1 MKKNILIAV
10 LVLTNL
16 FSLAYAFVQRA
27 EAMRQAKSA
36 MENMVIAEKNMQQ
49 AIEMSKMAQE
59 ANEAKSVLLHKESQ
73 QK

>member
-27 EAMRQAKSA
+27 EAMRQAKA
-36 MENMVIAEKNMQQ
+36 ATEIRRIAKTNDER
-49 AIEMSKMAQE
+49 S
-59 ANEAKSVLLHKESQ
+59 SLLLKECQ

>member
-27 EAMRQAKSA
+27 EAMLQRKMA
-36 MENMVIAEKNMQQ
+36 MEQLMQAEKNVRL
-49 AIEMSKMAQE
+49 ATEMSRMAEE
-59 ANEAKSVLLHKESQ
+59 ANAKSILLQKESQ